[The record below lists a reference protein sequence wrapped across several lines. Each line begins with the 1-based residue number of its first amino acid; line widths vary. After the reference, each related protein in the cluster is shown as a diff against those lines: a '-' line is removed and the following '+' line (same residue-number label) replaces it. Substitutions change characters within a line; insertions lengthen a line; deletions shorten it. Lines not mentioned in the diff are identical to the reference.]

1 MLLAIAL
8 IVFLLVTALILVYG
22 PKALDRLGSYNE
34 RLVTE
39 LDGLPITPQRFLA
52 LQIAVALCGLAFGLL
67 FAGDPM
73 SGLIVGTVFAA
84 LAWLGS
90 RQYITQLRRQRLKRL
105 EEQFAEATGLVAN
118 AVKSGL
124 SVIQALEMV
133 VQEVDDPLHAELGS
147 VLKAVQLGTPLDVA
161 LLEWSQR
168 MGLSDLELFATAIG
182 LQRTTGGPISEVMD
196 TLGETMRERWRMQ
209 NQIRALTAQGRAT
222 AWLLL
227 GLPWVMALA
236 LFVIDGPYMT
246 RFFMHPLGWG
256 MLGIGVIMEIIGMV
270 VIKKVITVDV

>member
-1 MLLAIAL
+1 MLLVIAL
-8 IVFLLVTALILVYG
+8 IVFVLVTAMVLVYG
-22 PKALDRLGSYNE
+22 PRALDRFGRYSE
-34 RLVTE
+34 RVVSE
-39 LDGLPITPQRFLA
+39 LDGLPISPERFLA
-52 LQIAVALCGLAFGLL
+52 MQIGLGLAGLAFGLL
-67 FAGDPM
+67 FAGDPL
-73 SGLIVGTVFAA
+73 SGLVVGSV
-84 LAWLGS
+84 LGVAGWVGARRYVS
-90 RQYITQLRRQRLKRL
+90 VLRQQRLKRL

-133 VQEVDDPLHAELGS
+133 VQEVDDPLQSELGG

-161 LLEWSQR
+161 LLEWSHKV
-168 MGLSDLELFATAIG
+168 GLSDLELFATAIG

-196 TLGETMRERWRMQ
+196 TLGETMRERWRMH

-222 AWLLL
+222 SWLLL

-236 LFVIDGPYMT
+236 LFVIDGPYMA

-256 MLGIGVIMEIIGMV
+256 MLGVGIIMEIIGMW
-270 VIKKVITVDV
+270 VIKRVITVDV